1 MLKKKLRTIHVR
13 LEADLF
19 KDRQSVIDTL
29 NERLKEKGVQI
40 TSSVIERLGIEYV
53 AVNRAEFIQYVIDK
67 LTKLEN
73 TEQYAKKQRTE
84 KS

>member
-53 AVNRAEFIQYVIDK
+53 AVHRAEFIEYVIDK